1 MTDLIPAI
9 SQLGFPIVIATF
21 LLWDYSKKLAAI
33 QIQLVKMTDDAETR
47 DKVND
52 KILERLESIT
62 CGCCSQHNK
71 GDYGK

>member
-33 QIQLVKMTDDAETR
+33 QIQLIKMTDDQE
-47 DKVND
+47 NHD
-52 KILERLESIT
+52 KIQEKILSRLESIER
-62 CGCCSQHNK
+62 K
-71 GDYGK
+71 LYGTD